1 MIEKNCLIFHIF
13 VCALLVWKSVKPDYD
28 KFPSNLFFCL
38 SPTPVHTSAPK
49 NCFYHAPNDYNNDS
63 DRFRRTIN
71 REQRTVWRLNIE
83 FSKRPICYSIDTR
96 MWTVFSDLFMEIY
109 LLILFC
115 ATKTI
120 RVRRKKLEF
129 SFPMT
134 PSVRLSVNLDVWR
147 KKNRSKVSNFFPS
160 ITNSLLVDRL
170 ICTIMSHR
178 ESVCVCK
185 TILMARLFRV
195 CWQRPL

>member
-28 KFPSNLFFCL
+28 KFPSNLFFRL
-38 SPTPVHTSAPK
+38 SPAPVHTSAPK

-120 RVRRKKLEF
+120 RVRREKIGIFLPNDTQRSIKRQFGCMKKKTGAKFPTF
-129 SFPMT
+129 SL
-134 PSVRLSVNLDVWR
+134 R
-147 KKNRSKVSNFFPS
+147 
-160 ITNSLLVDRL
+160 
-170 ICTIMSHR
+170 
-178 ESVCVCK
+178 
-185 TILMARLFRV
+185 
-195 CWQRPL
+195 